1 MPSGAE
7 LDVHIWRLTDPK
19 SKRVWY
25 EWHAESF
32 LPITG
37 TVNGMVSPG
46 YNQGGGAQ
54 VNGAGRVV
62 SGASSNMSVPLQSP
76 MMDAP
81 GSPMPGSVF
90 GLPPPQ
96 GSGGRDESRIKIGQ
110 TKLHNTGGRSS
121 WVGL

>member
-7 LDVHIWRLTDPK
+7 LDVHIWRLTDNK
-19 SKRVWY
+19 SKRIWY

-37 TVNGMVSPG
+37 TVNGTMSTG
-46 YNQGGGAQ
+46 YGSINGTPSNGGGTH
-54 VNGAGRVV
+54 GSRVV
-62 SGASSNMSVPLQSP
+62 SGASSHMSVPMHSP

-90 GLPPPQ
+90 GMTMH
-96 GSGGRDESRIKIGQ
+96 GRDESRIKIGQ
-110 TKLHNTGGRSS
+110 TRLHNTAGRSS

>member
-19 SKRVWY
+19 SKRIWY

-37 TVNGMVSPG
+37 TVNGMVTPG
-46 YNQGGGAQ
+46 FGGLSGTP
-54 VNGAGRVV
+54 NGNGMHGSRVV
-62 SGASSNMSVPLQSP
+62 SGASSNMSVPLHSP

-81 GSPMPGSVF
+81 GSPMPGSIF
-90 GLPPPQ
+90 GAQ
-96 GSGGRDESRIKIGQ
+96 SMHGRDESRIKIGQ
-110 TKLHNTGGRSS
+110 TRLHNTAGRSS

>member
-19 SKRVWY
+19 SKRIWY

-37 TVNGMVSPG
+37 TVNGMVTPG
-46 YNQGGGAQ
+46 F
-54 VNGAGRVV
+54 NGMNGTPTGCGMHGSRVV
-62 SGASSNMSVPLQSP
+62 SGASSNMSVPLHSP

-90 GLPPPQ
+90 GIP
-96 GSGGRDESRIKIGQ
+96 SMHGRDESRIKIGQ
-110 TKLHNTGGRSS
+110 TRLHNTAGRSS

>member
-7 LDVHIWRLTDPK
+7 LDVHIGRLTD
-19 SKRVWY
+19 SKAKKIWY

-37 TVNGMVSPG
+37 TVNGMMSTGLGSTHGTPS
-46 YNQGGGAQ
+46 NGGMHGS
-54 VNGAGRVV
+54 RVV
-62 SGASSNMSVPLQSP
+62 SGASSNMSVPMHSP

-90 GLPPPQ
+90 GM
-96 GSGGRDESRIKIGQ
+96 SIHGRDESRIKIGQ
-110 TKLHNTGGRSS
+110 TRLHNTTGRSS

>member
-7 LDVHIWRLTDPK
+7 LDVHIWRLTDTR

-37 TVNGMVSPG
+37 TVNGMVSPS
-46 YNQGGGAQ
+46 YAATPGGG
-54 VNGAGRVV
+54 GHSSRVV
-62 SGASSNMSVPLQSP
+62 SGASSNMSVPLHSP

-90 GLPPPQ
+90 GMSM
-96 GSGGRDESRIKIGQ
+96 GNIRDESRIKIGQ
-110 TKLHNTGGRSS
+110 TRLHNVGGRSS